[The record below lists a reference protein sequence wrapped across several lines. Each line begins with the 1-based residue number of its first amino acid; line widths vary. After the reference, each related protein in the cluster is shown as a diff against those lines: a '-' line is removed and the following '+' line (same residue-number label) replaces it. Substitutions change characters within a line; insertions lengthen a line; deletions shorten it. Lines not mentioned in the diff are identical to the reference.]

1 MTLMLELQSTC
12 IPNTTHLFL
21 QTQVNKKEGH
31 GVRYGARKEFLK
43 LLFCY
48 LYILKVYLKI

>member
-1 MTLMLELQSTC
+1 MTLMCEVQSTC

-21 QTQVNKKEGH
+21 QTQVNKKEEH
-31 GVRYGARKEFLK
+31 GVRYGARNEFLK

-48 LYILKVYLKI
+48 LYILKLYRKT